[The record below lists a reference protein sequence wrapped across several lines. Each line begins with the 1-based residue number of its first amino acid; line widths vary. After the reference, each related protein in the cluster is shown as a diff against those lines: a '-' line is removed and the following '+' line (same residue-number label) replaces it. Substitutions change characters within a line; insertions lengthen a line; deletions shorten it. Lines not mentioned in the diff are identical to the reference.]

1 MSVAEKKHPTEL
13 IQIGFKKPRLYAG
26 PKDKVKSLEKLIE
39 EYLVENKNIPAHEV
53 FKELDEQYSKVGNIY
68 GKQ

>member
-13 IQIGFKKPRLYAG
+13 IQIGFKKPRLYAV